1 MKHAKLLTQVLL
13 ALGRLEVIEQLIRDP
28 ERPEGRYYGL
38 QENSTVWIDPTT
50 TKRKRVAVETLIHE
64 VIHHLREKWSE
75 NRVWKTAGEIGAQLS
90 PEQVSSLYKMY
101 QLIRKKRR
109 GKVSP

>member
-1 MKHAKLLTQVLL
+1 MKHAKLLSEVLL
-13 ALGRLEVIEQLIRDP
+13 ALGKVEVIEQLIRDP
-28 ERPEGRYYGL
+28 ENPKNRYYGL

-75 NRVWKTAGEIGAQLS
+75 DRVWKMAGVLGAQLS
-90 PEQVSSLYKMY
+90 PEQVTSVHKIY